1 MHFLYKMEET
11 VKKEDV
17 KDNSGNNPDEG
28 NVLKVDDNS
37 ENFIQNTD
45 SNEEKVL
52 TENEPKSSNEDA
64 GSNKNEDELKQL
76 KEKLTEL
83 NDKYLRLYSDFENY
97 RKRIQKEKTD
107 WMKYAG
113 EDIIKH
119 ILPVL
124 DDFERAIKHNQNLE
138 DVEKLREGFV
148 LIFNKLKQLLKQK
161 GLEPMESKGEP
172 FNADFM
178 EAVTQIPAPD
188 DQSKGKV
195 IDELEKGYKMHEK
208 IIRLAKVVVGS

>member
-1 MHFLYKMEET
+1 MEEAIN
-11 VKKEDV
+11 KEELTD
-17 KDNSGNNPDEG
+17 KSGINPEEG
-28 NVLKVDDNS
+28 NVLKLDDNA
-37 ENFIQNTD
+37 ENSKQYTD
-45 SNEEKVL
+45 SNSEDIHRDY
-52 TENEPKSSNEDA
+52 EPTSSNDNS

-76 KEKLTEL
+76 QEKVMEL

-113 EDIIKH
+113 EDVIKH

>member
-1 MHFLYKMEET
+1 MEES
-11 VKKEDV
+11 VKKEDLT
-17 KDNSGNNPDEG
+17 DNSGLIPDEG
-28 NVLKVDDNS
+28 NALKVDEIAENS
-37 ENFIQNTD
+37 KENTD
-45 SNEEKVL
+45 IVSEFVHSDHEPTLSND
-52 TENEPKSSNEDA
+52 NA
-64 GSNKNEDELKQL
+64 GSNKNEDEFKKLQ
-76 KEKLTEL
+76 EKVMEL

-113 EDIIKH
+113 EDVIKH

-178 EAVTQIPAPD
+178 EAVTQVPAPD

>member
-1 MHFLYKMEET
+1 MEES
-11 VKKEDV
+11 VNKKEDLTE
-17 KDNSGNNPDEG
+17 KKLIQNPDKDDK
-28 NVLKVDDNS
+28 NKVDETTQNDSRQDIKSDDNDGS
-37 ENFIQNTD
+37 YNSTD
-45 SNEEKVL
+45 NPPSDDLNPEV
-52 TENEPKSSNEDA
+52 
-64 GSNKNEDELKQL
+64 ELK
-76 KEKLTEL
+76 KMHDKFNEL

-113 EDIIKH
+113 EDVIKH

-161 GLEPMESKGEP
+161 GLEPVESKGEP

-188 DQSKGKV
+188 DQSKGMV

>member
-1 MHFLYKMEET
+1 MEET
-11 VKKEDV
+11 VKKDDLA
-17 KDNSGNNPDEG
+17 DNSGINSDEG
-28 NVLKVDDNS
+28 NVLKVDDNADNS
-37 ENFIQNTD
+37 KQNINSSSADVHSDLEST
-45 SNEEKVL
+45 
-52 TENEPKSSNEDA
+52 SSNDNV
-64 GSNKNEDELKQL
+64 GSNKNEDELKKLQ
-76 KEKLTEL
+76 EKVMEL

-107 WMKYAG
+107 WMKFAG
-113 EDIIKH
+113 EDVIKH

-124 DDFERAIKHNQNLE
+124 DDFERAIKHNENLE